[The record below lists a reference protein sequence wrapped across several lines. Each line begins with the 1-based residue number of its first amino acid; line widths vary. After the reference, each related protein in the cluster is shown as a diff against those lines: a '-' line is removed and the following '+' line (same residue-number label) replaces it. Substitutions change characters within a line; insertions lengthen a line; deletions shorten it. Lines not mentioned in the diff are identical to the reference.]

1 MKKKIDERIRI
12 LIENCVKLNQR
23 GLVIMIGDRSV
34 YQVSTHLNQ
43 RNADSQLA
51 LHAVQSKD
59 EGPAQ
64 HTMVL
69 QEGAGVLQSQK
80 EEAEADQEA
89 GDQGKPGQGG
99 GQSD

>member
-23 GLVIMIGDRSV
+23 GLVLMIGDRSV
-34 YQVSTHLNQ
+34 YQVSTIHSNQ
-43 RNADSQLA
+43 PIADSQLA
-51 LHAVQSKD
+51 LHVVQGKD

-64 HTMVL
+64 HTVVL

-89 GDQGKPGQGG
+89 GDQGQPG
-99 GQSD
+99 